1 MSYDSTGGPP
11 QRPRST
17 PIPDAD
23 NGLSLPPQTPAQFL
37 GEQSSLPWT
46 PQPGPSVNAP
56 FAANSGL
63 GFAQPAGGSFLR
75 VFIVIIVLMSVGGA
89 GAIAYFASRTA
100 DEIIDH
106 VPTFPQRP
114 SEDQTVFTAAPPL
127 VIPTPSVAVPP
138 SGEPSQTAAT
148 APVVVVPTTVG
159 LETTLPTPPPTT
171 APPPPATAFPG
182 GVGSLYE
189 GNAAR
194 AIVDQFEFV
203 LAGDPSQLTQV
214 YIAPD
219 YAIATAQDPAQPGKL
234 VGAFWRDG
242 ALGDAS
248 ITTTGGDGDLSYQI
262 FSENDVNWD
271 SLAVLV
277 PQAAGLLG
285 IADGQVTSVVVQRVG
300 IGNPPP
306 VVIDVY
312 VEGAAAKG
320 FVEASAAGDVL
331 TVNPG

>member
-1 MSYDSTGGPP
+1 
-11 QRPRST
+11 
-17 PIPDAD
+17 
-23 NGLSLPPQTPAQFL
+23 
-37 GEQSSLPWT
+37 
-46 PQPGPSVNAP
+46 
-56 FAANSGL
+56 
-63 GFAQPAGGSFLR
+63 
-75 VFIVIIVLMSVGGA
+75 
-89 GAIAYFASRTA
+89 
-100 DEIIDH
+100 
-106 VPTFPQRP
+106 
-114 SEDQTVFTAAPPL
+114 
-127 VIPTPSVAVPP
+127 
-138 SGEPSQTAAT
+138 
-148 APVVVVPTTVG
+148 VVVPTTVG

-171 APPPPATAFPG
+171 PPPPPPTAFPG